1 MSDEEGERCN
11 ALLDGPAII
20 VQPDGSMSLV
30 LLSSAESSKR
40 SPAWCLSNNRQS
52 SEWAHSCEEDL
63 RLKIAIA
70 QVDQALRSHRFGSS
84 APRLYSSTSIIANQT
99 HHLHQAS
106 SQQNTTHP
114 LQQMSLLVHEAL
126 PNQPLN
132 ALSSLREDGDWL
144 QRMQEIDAA
153 VKASIE
159 RRDLPIR
166 GSD

>member
-1 MSDEEGERCN
+1 M
-11 ALLDGPAII
+11 
-20 VQPDGSMSLV
+20 VQ
-30 LLSSAESSKR
+30 
-40 SPAWCLSNNRQS
+40 
-52 SEWAHSCEEDL
+52 AHSCEEDL